1 MNTTDSQLRSL
12 RSLAEINPQ
21 LAPTLKKVV
30 CFSLQ
35 MSSRLSLDIVLIDA
49 FTKLIFLARMKE
61 QKLVKENFVSVI
73 NYYINSKNYFIFFL
87 PVYDFLM
94 HYSGSN

>member
-1 MNTTDSQLRSL
+1 
-12 RSLAEINPQ
+12 
-21 LAPTLKKVV
+21 
-30 CFSLQ
+30 